1 MEIMNMKKYFSFA
14 IIAFLM
20 AVPLVLTSCGKDD
33 ILEDAEGLQPEL
45 KVWTEPYHIEG
56 SSIDDVKNYMDFSM
70 KRYGLASETTI
81 SSSIKLTYTTGKGNE
96 GILYSFYASN
106 GALYSVIDTELIVN
120 SRLVIDYLKE
130 HYSLIVPANEAT
142 LEYSFTNSDRSMVI
156 TTAKVSETC
165 FNVNYAYVN

>member
-1 MEIMNMKKYFSFA
+1 MNVNKYFSFA
-14 IIAFLM
+14 IVVFLM
-20 AVPLVLTSCGKDD
+20 AVPLVLTSCGKDN

-165 FNVNYAYVN
+165 FNVSYAYVN

>member
-1 MEIMNMKKYFSFA
+1 MNMNKYFSFA
-14 IIAFLM
+14 IVVFLM
-20 AVPLVLTSCGKDD
+20 AVPLVLTSCGKDN
-33 ILEDAEGLQPEL
+33 ILDDVE
-45 KVWTEPYHIEG
+45 
-56 SSIDDVKNYMDFSM
+56 SSTIDEVKNYMEFSM
-70 KRYGLASETTI
+70 KRYGLVSEATI
-81 SSSIKLTYTTGKGNE
+81 AGSIQLTYKTGNGNE

-106 GALYSVIDTELIVN
+106 GELYSVIDTELIAN

-156 TTAKVSETC
+156 TTTKVSDTY

>member
-1 MEIMNMKKYFSFA
+1 MNMNKYFSFA
-14 IIAFLM
+14 IVVFLM

>member
-1 MEIMNMKKYFSFA
+1 MNVNKYFSFA
-14 IIAFLM
+14 IVVFLM
-20 AVPLVLTSCGKDD
+20 AVPLVLTSCGKDN
-33 ILEDAEGLQPEL
+33 ILDDVEELQPEL

-81 SSSIKLTYTTGKGNE
+81 SSSIQLTYTTGKGNE

-120 SRLVIDYLKE
+120 SRLVIEYLKV
-130 HYSLIVPANEAT
+130 HYSLITPANEAT
-142 LEYSFTNSDRSMVI
+142 LEYCFTNSDRSMVI
-156 TTAKVSETC
+156 TTARVSDTC
-165 FNVNYAYVN
+165 FNVSYAYVN

>member
-1 MEIMNMKKYFSFA
+1 MNVNKYFSFA
-14 IIAFLM
+14 IVVFLM
-20 AVPLVLTSCGKDD
+20 AVPLVLTSCGKDN
-33 ILEDAEGLQPEL
+33 ILDDVEELQPEL

-56 SSIDDVKNYMDFSM
+56 SSIDDVKNYMNFSM
-70 KRYGLASETTI
+70 KRYGLVSETTI
-81 SSSIKLTYTTGKGNE
+81 AGSILLTYKTGNGNE

>member
-1 MEIMNMKKYFSFA
+1 MNVNKYFSFA
-14 IIAFLM
+14 IVVFIM
-20 AVPLVLTSCGKDD
+20 AVQLVLTSCGKDD
-33 ILEDAEGLQPEL
+33 ILDDAEGLQPEL

-156 TTAKVSETC
+156 TTAKVSDTC
-165 FNVNYAYVN
+165 FNVSYAYVN

>member
-1 MEIMNMKKYFSFA
+1 MNVNKYFSFA
-14 IIAFLM
+14 IVVFIM
-20 AVPLVLTSCGKDD
+20 AVQLVLTSCGKDD
-33 ILEDAEGLQPEL
+33 ILDDAEGLQPEL

>member
-1 MEIMNMKKYFSFA
+1 MNVNKYFSFA
-14 IIAFLM
+14 IVVFIM
-20 AVPLVLTSCGKDD
+20 AVQLVLTSCGKDD
-33 ILEDAEGLQPEL
+33 ILDDAEGLQPEL

-81 SSSIKLTYTTGKGNE
+81 SSSIQLTYTTGKGNE

-156 TTAKVSETC
+156 TTAKVSDTC
-165 FNVNYAYVN
+165 FNVSYAYVN